1 MKIGVSLSLTD
12 TTVDIVTLAR
22 KCEELGFESL
32 WMPEHTAIPVHVS
45 SPWVGSAD
53 GSIPEDMAH
62 IVDPFIAL
70 AHASAV
76 TTTLNLGT
84 SVCLVPERNPI
95 VLAKEIASLDYFSKG
110 RVLFGIGSGWLK
122 EETELYGIRFE
133 DRAAVMRENILAMKA
148 LWTNNEAEFHGKFV
162 DFPAIKVYPK
172 PVRQP
177 HPPIFLGGR
186 AKNVFRRIVAWGDG
200 WMPTRTNPE
209 EIEQGRREIDRLAQ
223 AAGRDPSSIEVM
235 VHGQTGDPELLRDFE
250 NAGAERAMI
259 GLPRGANEAS
269 ALTALEE
276 IAGKVLT

>member
-1 MKIGVSLSLTD
+1 MNIGVSLSITHS
-12 TTVDIVTLAR
+12 TIDIVTLAQ

-53 GSIPEDMAH
+53 GAIPEDMAH

-76 TTTLNLGT
+76 TTTLKLGT

-95 VLAKEIASLDYFSKG
+95 VLAKEIATLDYFSKG

-133 DRAAVMRENILAMKA
+133 DRAACMRENILAMKA
-148 LWTNNEAEFHGKFV
+148 LWTNDEAEFHGKFV

-172 PVRQP
+172 PVSKP
-177 HPPIFLGGR
+177 HPPVLLGGR
-186 AKNVFRRIVAWGDG
+186 AKNVFRRIVTWGDG

-209 EIEQGRREIDRLAQ
+209 EIEQGRREIDRLARE
-223 AAGRDPSSIEVM
+223 AGRDPSSIEVM
-235 VHGQTGDPELLRDFE
+235 VHGQTADPELLRDFE
-250 NAGAERAMI
+250 NAGAQRAMI
-259 GLPRGANEAS
+259 GLPRGANEANAIS
-269 ALTALEE
+269 ALEE